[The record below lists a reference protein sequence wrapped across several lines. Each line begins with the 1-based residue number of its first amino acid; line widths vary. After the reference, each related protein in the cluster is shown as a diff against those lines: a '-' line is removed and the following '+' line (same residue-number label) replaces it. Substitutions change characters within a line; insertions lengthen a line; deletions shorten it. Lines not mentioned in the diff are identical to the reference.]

1 MEVIPGCERVRIIE
15 IHPPRFVKTVTE
27 GEDRITGTILNLKTA
42 VNLKNVCEENR
53 QGETEMTYVIEV
65 NIVGTLVNL
74 GDTVI
79 RAKSE

>member
-27 GEDRITGTILNLKTA
+27 GED
-42 VNLKNVCEENR
+42 R